1 VSGRS
6 PHRKAARIPLT
17 VPGTGAEDAEAVAE
31 VLRSGMLVQGER
43 VAAFEAALAR
53 VAGTRH
59 AVAVSSGTA
68 ALLLSLTALGIGPG
82 DEVIVP
88 DFTFPATANVVEQVG
103 ATPVLVDID
112 LATFNVRAEAVTPAI
127 TERTG
132 AVMPV
137 DLFGLAAPWGR
148 LQPLLKSCG
157 LTAVEDSA
165 CAIGASVEGRPCGS
179 FGRLAAFSFHPRK
192 VVTTGEGG
200 AVTTDD
206 DELAEQVR
214 LLRNHGMARGRD
226 GVEFV
231 VRGLNFRLGE
241 MAAAV
246 GLVQLPRLAEYV
258 EARRRLAR
266 AYEVA
271 LDGAPLRLPREPTY
285 AVHTYQAYVVV
296 LPEGSDRGAII
307 RGLAARG
314 IESAVGTYA
323 VHTIPFYALKYGLR
337 DEQFPDATTAHRRSL
352 ALPLFPGMT
361 QAQVEET
368 ASALRDLLAA

>member
-1 VSGRS
+1 VSH
-6 PHRKAARIPLT
+6 PAPDHVAARIPLT
-17 VPGTGAEDAEAVAE
+17 VPGTGPEDAEAVAE

-68 ALLLSLTALGIGPG
+68 ALLLSLMALGIGPG

-103 ATPVLVDID
+103 ATPVPVDID
-112 LATFNVRAEAVTPAI
+112 LATFNVRPEAVTPAI
-127 TERTG
+127 TDRTR

-148 LQPLLKSCG
+148 LEPLLKSSG
-157 LTAVEDSA
+157 LAAVEDSA
-165 CAIGASVEGRPCGS
+165 CAIGASIEGRPCGS

-214 LLRNHGMARGRD
+214 LLRNHGMTRGKD

-231 VRGLNFRLGE
+231 ARGLNFRLGE

-246 GLVQLPRLAEYV
+246 GLVQLSRLDEYI
-258 EARRRLAR
+258 EARRHLAR
-266 AYEVA
+266 AYEAA
-271 LDGAPLRLPREPTY
+271 LTGAPVRLPREPTF

-296 LPEGSDRGAII
+296 LPDGSDRAAII
-307 RGLAARG
+307 RALAARG

-323 VHTIPFYALKYGLR
+323 VHALPFYARKYDLR
-337 DEQFPDATTAHRRSL
+337 DEQFPDATAAHRRSL

-361 QAQVEET
+361 QTQLEET
-368 ASALRDLLAA
+368 SSALKDLLAA